1 MHKIQQTSD
10 KNSPFYGNT
19 GELNL
24 LNVLLDLFVAGS
36 DTTAVTLCWAML
48 FMIQNPEIQ
57 TKVRQ
62 ELNQNIGDKKLKM
75 SDKNKIPYTEAV
87 IHEIQRRGNIGPL
100 AIFHQTTT
108 NVDIGSFSVPPETV
122 IIPFIG
128 DIMNDPEHFP
138 EPSKFK
144 PER

>member
-10 KNSPFYGNT
+10 KNSPFYGDI

-24 LNVLLDLFVAGS
+24 INVLVDLLEAGS
-36 DTTAVTLCWAML
+36 DTTANTLNWAML
-48 FMIQNPEIQ
+48 FMIQNPDIQ

-62 ELNQNIGDKKLKM
+62 ELNENIGGKKLKM
-75 SDKNKIPYTEAV
+75 SEKNKIPYTEAV
-87 IHEIQRRGNIGPL
+87 IYEVQRKGNIVPSL
-100 AIFHQTTT
+100 LYQTTK
-108 NVDIGSFSVPPETV
+108 NVDIGEFSVPPNTR
-122 IIPFIG
+122 IMAFIA

-138 EPSKFK
+138 EPSKFM